1 MSHSHPISRTPAFTA
16 LLITMALWGSTS
28 AVGKLML
35 DSFAPVMLNWLRW
48 VIVMLITA
56 PFAWNERAALAV
68 ALRTRWR
75 TFLLLILLGGS
86 LQSSVVFTGLSL
98 SSAIHLGLF
107 NSAIPVIILSLG
119 WLFFGETLHAK
130 EVWGVTI
137 SAAGVIVIFFQGS
150 FEVLRHL
157 AVLPG
162 DPILLVGMVLWAIYS
177 LCLNRRP
184 ANISL
189 ITLMFVIAAA
199 SVPLAAP
206 LVWFEWQTHPLPTLT
221 WPLVTGLFYL
231 AAITNLGAMLLY
243 GFAIKRIGPMQASL
257 FIHIMP
263 LFAVLFAS
271 LFVGEQ
277 LHWYHAAGFVLVA
290 SGAILGCYR
299 PAPALH
305 PTPAPPCP
313 PTAAK

>member
-1 MSHSHPISRTPAFTA
+1 MTATHAVSRTPAFAA
-16 LLITMALWGSTS
+16 LLVVMALWGSTS
-28 AVGKLML
+28 AVAKLML
-35 DSFAPVMLNWLRW
+35 DSFAPIMLNWLRW
-48 VIVMLITA
+48 FIIALIAA
-56 PFAWNERAALAV
+56 PFAWSERAALWE

-75 TFLLLILLGGS
+75 TLLLLILLGGS
-86 LQSSVVFTGLSL
+86 LQSSVVFFGLSQ

-107 NSAIPVIILSLG
+107 NSAIPVMILTLG
-119 WLFFGETLHAK
+119 WLFFGEALHAK
-130 EVWGVTI
+130 EAIGVTI
-137 SAAGVIVIFFQGS
+137 SAVGVVVIFFQGS
-150 FEVLRHL
+150 MEVLRSL
-157 AVLPG
+157 SVLPG
-162 DPILLVGMVLWAIYS
+162 DPILLAGMLLWAIYS
-177 LCLNRRP
+177 LSLNRRP

-189 ITLMFVIAAA
+189 ITLMFVIAVA

-206 LVWFEWQTHPLPTLT
+206 LVWWEWRSHPLPVLT
-221 WPLVTGLFYL
+221 WPLATGLLYL

-290 SGAILGCYR
+290 SGAIIGCYR
-299 PAPALH
+299 PAPALS
-305 PTPAPPCP
+305 
-313 PTAAK
+313 TAK

>member
-1 MSHSHPISRTPAFTA
+1 MTTAHAVSRTPAFAA
-16 LLITMALWGSTS
+16 LFVTMALWGSTS
-28 AVGKLML
+28 AVAKLML
-35 DSFAPVMLNWLRW
+35 DSFAPIMLNWLRW
-48 VIVMLITA
+48 FIVAAVAA
-56 PFAWNERAALAV
+56 PFAWCERAALAE

-75 TFLLLILLGGS
+75 TLLLLIMLGGS
-86 LQSSVVFTGLSL
+86 LQSSVVFFGLSM

-107 NSAIPVIILSLG
+107 NSAIPVMILSLG
-119 WLFFGETLHAK
+119 WLFFGETLHGK
-130 EVWGVTI
+130 EAIGVAI
-137 SAAGVIVIFFQGS
+137 SAVGVIVIFFQGS
-150 FEVLRHL
+150 LEVLRNL

-162 DPILLVGMVLWAIYS
+162 DPILLAGMLLWAIYS
-177 LCLNRRP
+177 LSLNRRP

-189 ITLMFVIAAA
+189 ITVMFAIAAA
-199 SVPLAAP
+199 SIPLAAP
-206 LVWFEWQTHPLPTLT
+206 LVWWEWRSHPLPVLT
-221 WPLVTGLFYL
+221 WPLIGGLFYL

-271 LFVGEQ
+271 ILVGEQ

-299 PAPALH
+299 PAPVL
-305 PTPAPPCP
+305 
-313 PTAAK
+313 AAQK

>member
-1 MSHSHPISRTPAFTA
+1 MTAAHSVSRTPAFAA
-16 LLITMALWGSTS
+16 LLLTMALWGSTS
-28 AVGKLML
+28 AVAKLML
-35 DSFAPVMLNWLRW
+35 DSFAPIMLNWLRW
-48 VIVMLITA
+48 VIIVVIAA
-56 PFAWNERAALAV
+56 PFAWSERAALAE

-86 LQSSVVFTGLSL
+86 LQSSVVFVGLSM

-107 NSAIPVIILSLG
+107 NSAIPVMILSIG
-119 WLFFGETLHAK
+119 WLFFGETLRGREAI
-130 EVWGVTI
+130 GVAI
-137 SAAGVIVIFFQGS
+137 SAVGVIVIFFQGS
-150 FEVLRHL
+150 FEVLRSL

-162 DPILLVGMVLWAIYS
+162 DPILLVGMLLWAIYS
-177 LCLNRRP
+177 LSLNRRP

-206 LVWFEWQTHPLPTLT
+206 LVWWEWQRHPLPVLT
-221 WPLVTGLFYL
+221 GPLIGGLFYL
-231 AAITNLGAMLLY
+231 AAVTNLFAMLLY

-271 LFVGEQ
+271 LLVGEQ
-277 LHWYHAAGFVLVA
+277 LHWHHAAGFVLVA

-299 PAPALH
+299 PAPVLSGKS
-305 PTPAPPCP
+305 TPHQ
-313 PTAAK
+313 

>member
-1 MSHSHPISRTPAFTA
+1 MSSTHAISRTPAFVA
-16 LLITMALWGSTS
+16 LVVTMALWGSTS
-28 AVGKLML
+28 AVAKLML

-56 PFAWNERAALAV
+56 PFAWNERAALAQ

-86 LQSSVVFTGLSL
+86 LQSSVVFFGLSL

-107 NSAIPVIILSLG
+107 NSAIPVIILTLG
-119 WLFFGETLHAK
+119 WLFFGETLRAK
-130 EVWGVTI
+130 EVLGVTI
-137 SAAGVIVIFFQGS
+137 SAIGVIVIFFQGS
-150 FEVLRHL
+150 FDILRRL

-162 DPILLVGMVLWAIYS
+162 DPILLAGMLLWAIYS
-177 LCLNRRP
+177 LSLNRRP
-184 ANISL
+184 ANVSL

-206 LVWFEWQTHPLPTLT
+206 LVWFEAQSHSLPALT

-299 PAPALH
+299 PAPAL
-305 PTPAPPCP
+305 
-313 PTAAK
+313 TAAK

>member
-1 MSHSHPISRTPAFTA
+1 MTAAHTVSRSPAFAA
-16 LLITMALWGSTS
+16 LFVTMALWGSTS
-28 AVGKLML
+28 AVAKLML
-35 DSFAPVMLNWLRW
+35 DSFAPIMLNWLRW
-48 VIVMLITA
+48 FIVAAVAA
-56 PFAWNERAALAV
+56 PFAWSERVALAE

-75 TFLLLILLGGS
+75 TLLLLTLLGGS

-107 NSAIPVIILSLG
+107 NSAIPVMILSLG

-130 EVWGVTI
+130 EAIGVAI
-137 SAAGVIVIFFQGS
+137 SAAGVVVIFFQGS
-150 FEVLRHL
+150 FEVLRNL
-157 AVLPG
+157 SVLPG
-162 DPILLVGMVLWAIYS
+162 DPILLVGMLLWAIYS
-177 LCLNRRP
+177 LSLNRRP

-189 ITLMFVIAAA
+189 VTLMFIIAAA
-199 SVPLAAP
+199 SIPLAAP
-206 LVWFEWQTHPLPTLT
+206 LVWWEWRSHPLPVLT
-221 WPLVTGLFYL
+221 GPLVGGLFYL

-271 LFVGEQ
+271 ILVGEQ

-299 PAPALH
+299 PAPVIA
-305 PTPAPPCP
+305 AP
-313 PTAAK
+313 K

>member
-1 MSHSHPISRTPAFTA
+1 MSSTHAISRTPAFVA
-16 LLITMALWGSTS
+16 LVVTMALWGSTS
-28 AVGKLML
+28 AVAKLML

-56 PFAWNERAALAV
+56 PFAWNERAALAQ

-86 LQSSVVFTGLSL
+86 LQSSVVFFGLSL

-107 NSAIPVIILSLG
+107 NSAIPVIILTLG
-119 WLFFGETLHAK
+119 WLFFGETLRAK
-130 EVWGVTI
+130 EVLGVTI
-137 SAAGVIVIFFQGS
+137 SAIGVIVIFFQGS
-150 FEVLRHL
+150 FDILRRL

-162 DPILLVGMVLWAIYS
+162 DPILLAGMLLWAIYS
-177 LCLNRRP
+177 LSLNRRP
-184 ANISL
+184 ANVSL

-206 LVWFEWQTHPLPTLT
+206 LVWFEAQSHPLPALT

-299 PAPALH
+299 PAPAL
-305 PTPAPPCP
+305 
-313 PTAAK
+313 TAAK